1 MDFSKRVALGVSLLA
16 IIAGCNKNGL
26 VTAPV
31 QADQCANS
39 TPETSPTPFASGAT
53 AAGSGTTAQRYAIPA
68 YRPNEGGMSV
78 SANAASSPSATDLL
92 TAMDAD
98 PSVIVSSQLT
108 AADPRAV
115 AVFDSLGTLAPTSGS
130 TFAFMSTGIA
140 GSNTPKAVD
149 PSATGTDAQPG
160 TDFSAGPCPG
170 SSDANQHDCSELSV
184 TFTVPAGMHSVSF
197 DFNFMSTEYPEFVGS
212 PYNDEFVV
220 SESSPSYNYA
230 NIVYDSSH
238 NPISI
243 NSVLFTETCQQ
254 LAGTGF
260 DDGASVGFCDAGGT
274 GMLTTQ
280 TPVAP
285 GETVT
290 LKFDVYDYS
299 DGIYDSAVMMD
310 HLVIS
315 PNQVSNPNT
324 GGQQVAVDCI
334 WPNHGPTAG
343 GTDVRI
349 HGSNFTNVQAVTF
362 GGQAATSF
370 NVVSSTLIKAVT
382 PATSFPG
389 PVDVEVTAQPAGTL
403 MVGTLS
409 GGYTYDDGSSGTGP

>member
-1 MDFSKRVALGVSLLA
+1 MDLSRRVALGISLLA
-16 IIAGCNKNGL
+16 MIAGCNKSGL
-26 VTAPV
+26 VSAPV
-31 QADQCANS
+31 QADQCTN
-39 TPETSPTPFASGAT
+39 PTPAPTAFASGAT
-53 AAGSGTTAQRYAIPA
+53 AVGGGSTAQRYAVPA
-68 YRPNEGGMSV
+68 YMPNANGLTA
-78 SANAASSPSATDLL
+78 SANAATAATATDLL

-108 AADPRAV
+108 AASPYSV
-115 AVFDSLGTLAPTSGS
+115 GVFDSLGTLSPTSGGA
-130 TFAFMSTGIA
+130 FAFMSTGIA

-149 PSATGTDAQPG
+149 GSSMTTDAQPG

-170 SSDANQHDCSELSV
+170 SSDPSQHDCTELAV
-184 TFTVPAGMHSVSF
+184 TFTVPSGMHSVSF

-212 PYNDEFVV
+212 SYNDEFVV

-230 NIVYDSSH
+230 NVVYDSGH
-238 NPISI
+238 HPISI

-260 DDGASVGFCDAGGT
+260 DDGASIGFCDAGGT

-290 LKFDVYDYS
+290 LKFDIYDYS
-299 DGIYDSAVMMD
+299 DGIYDSAVMID

-315 PNQVSNPNT
+315 PNQISNPNT
-324 GGQQVAVDCI
+324 GGQQVTVDCI
-334 WPNHGPTAG
+334 SPNHGPTAG
-343 GTDVRI
+343 GTQVRI
-349 HGSNFTNVQAVTF
+349 HGTNFTNVQAVTF
-362 GGQAATSF
+362 GGQAATDF
-370 NVVSSTLIKAVT
+370 HVASSTLIKATV
-382 PATSFPG
+382 PATSYPG
-389 PVDVEVTAQPAGTL
+389 PVDVEVTAQPSGTL

-409 GGYTYDDGSSGTGP
+409 GGYTYDDSSTP